1 MSIIHSFD
9 ESMKAII
16 NPEEIIERIEGFPK
30 VVIATFSHKVMEIF
44 SKLEGVIQVGVT
56 RSVNGEIIIYK
67 MNYKGTDIGFY
78 MTPVGG
84 SFATGTLEEI
94 IAMGA
99 EKVIIYGS
107 CGSLDKSITAGHLIV
122 PTEAYRDE
130 GVSYHYMRPSDYVT
144 IENADKLAK
153 ILDDLEI
160 PYVKGKTWTTDAIYR
175 ETIGNMQ
182 KRKDEG
188 CIAVDMECASLA
200 AMCKFRGVEFFQFLY
215 SADNLDSEKW
225 EKRILGNL
233 DLSERERYMMIAF
246 EIASNI

>member
-30 VVIATFSHKVMEIF
+30 VVIATFSHKVMEVF
-44 SKLEGVIQVGVT
+44 SKLEGVVQVGVT
-56 RSVNGEIIIYK
+56 GEVIIYR
-67 MNYKGTDIGFY
+67 MNHKDKDIGFY
-78 MTPVGG
+78 MTPMGG
-84 SFATGTLEEI
+84 ASATGILEEI

-99 EKVIIYGS
+99 EKVIVYGS
-107 CGSLDKSITAGHLIV
+107 CGSLDKNITAGHLIV